1 MLIHELYGSLKTFV
15 IVEYPS
21 AQSRLNTSNST
32 HDLRYS
38 GNVLGVQSDVT
49 RWGGCIWLSDK
60 YDKPPLGN
68 IFLNNTYLTLTR
80 RGSSNPQC
88 PNTYDVRLVEDRAGT
103 TRVLAR
109 LETRPM
115 Q

>member
-38 GNVLGVQSDVT
+38 GNVLGVQSDVIS
-49 RWGGCIWLSDK
+49 WG
-60 YDKPPLGN
+60 
-68 IFLNNTYLTLTR
+68 YLAV
-80 RGSSNPQC
+80 G
-88 PNTYDVRLVEDRAGT
+88 
-103 TRVLAR
+103 
-109 LETRPM
+109 
-115 Q
+115 